1 MSIQPVLASVHGTPC
16 ASAPR
21 GGAPRGG
28 APQGGAPWAGAPQAS
43 DSETALSLLFSTG
56 QDMLRTDHY
65 F

>member
-16 ASAPR
+16 ASAPQGGTPQ
-21 GGAPRGG
+21 GGAPRG
-28 APQGGAPWAGAPQAS
+28 GAPQAS
-43 DSETALSLLFSTG
+43 DSETALTLLFSTG